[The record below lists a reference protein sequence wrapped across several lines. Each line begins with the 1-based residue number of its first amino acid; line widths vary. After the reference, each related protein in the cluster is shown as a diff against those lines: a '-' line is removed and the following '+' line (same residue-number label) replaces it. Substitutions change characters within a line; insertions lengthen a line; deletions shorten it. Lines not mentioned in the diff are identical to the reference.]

1 MLSRFIE
8 DAGVSSGWLAV
19 AAAGVAVIAYF
30 LGCFNGAV
38 VVSRYILRND
48 VRSHGSG
55 NAGLTNFYRVFGG
68 PLTLVVILSDV
79 VKAILA
85 VLFAVFIAEQISLE
99 LVPLAKYWAGAFCLL
114 GHMYPCTFQFRGG
127 KGILSGGTIAI
138 MMGIGGGN
146 PYSWCIPVVVWGGF
160 LILAVSTKYVSLG
173 SCWAGFSFPFVSWF
187 VYRDKLILLLSILV
201 GGLILWKHR
210 GNMVRLVKGTESKF
224 TFHKKP
230 AAEDVMKT
238 AEETPEQV
246 KEESGAEKPQDMS
259 EKEPAAEAPEDV
271 PLEESVVEM
280 PEERTAA
287 PKETASEE
295 LPDEVETEEPSP
307 EAAREDKT

>member
-8 DAGVSSGWLAV
+8 AAGVTPGWLAV
-19 AAAGVAVIAYF
+19 AAAGIAVISYF

-48 VRSHGSG
+48 IRAHGSG

-85 VLFAVFIAEQISLE
+85 VLFAVFIAEHISPE
-99 LVPLAKYWAGAFCLL
+99 LVPLAKYWAGACCLL

-138 MMGIGGGN
+138 MIGFDAGN
-146 PYSWCIPVVVWGGF
+146 PYSWCIPAVVWGGF

-173 SCWAGFSFPFVSWF
+173 SCWPGLTFPIVSWF
-187 VYRDKLILLLSILV
+187 VYRDTLILLLAVLV

-210 GNMVRLVKGTESKF
+210 GNIARLAKGTESKF
-224 TFHKKP
+224 TLHKKP
-230 AAEDVMKT
+230 AAD
-238 AEETPEQV
+238 APEQEEALSEPAR
-246 KEESGAEKPQDMS
+246 EESDAAS
-259 EKEPAAEAPEDV
+259 ERVPVEEPAAGAAETVLTEKPSEEVPEG
-271 PLEESVVEM
+271 SQ
-280 PEERTAA
+280 AA
-287 PKETASEE
+287 PGTAQEE
-295 LPDEVETEEPSP
+295 PPTETEQ
-307 EAAREDKT
+307 EDKA